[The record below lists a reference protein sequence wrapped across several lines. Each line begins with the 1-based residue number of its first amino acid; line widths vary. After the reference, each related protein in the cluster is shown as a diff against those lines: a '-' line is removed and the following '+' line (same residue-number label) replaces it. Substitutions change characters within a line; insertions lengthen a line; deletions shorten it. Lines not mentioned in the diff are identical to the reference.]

1 MTARPRR
8 TAPIGLLGAIAIA
21 VAIESSVAGRA
32 LDLLSDTA
40 WDWRT
45 AGEAA
50 RSRKIRDAE
59 ILCAGDSLVKL
70 SVAPTVLRDRLGRPA
85 RSLAIANGR
94 APSTYFLLKRALD
107 SGARPRVLVID
118 FMPHLLALD
127 HREPARYWPELLSVA
142 EAADLCRTAG
152 DAPFFGRILAAKA
165 LPTLRSRD
173 ELRALAIS
181 TLAGNATTPRYFMPA
196 LWRNW
201 RVNLGAQLAPPKPEY
216 DGSIPPD
223 NVACFPDRWACDPVN
238 RAYLRRTLD
247 LAASRGMTVYW
258 LIPPAA
264 PSVIERRSRL
274 GLDGVESQFVR
285 SWQREYSNIIVA
297 DARQSEYDR
306 SLFVDPV
313 HLAVGG
319 AGVLSAD
326 LADLIAAGSRDRWAS
341 LPKYADRPA
350 VPPLEHTLDSLG
362 VVQSGGA
369 AVRR

>member
-1 MTARPRR
+1 MIARSRR
-8 TAPIGLLGAIAIA
+8 TLPLGLLGAIAMAI
-21 VAIESSVAGRA
+21 AIESAVGGHA
-32 LDLLSDTA
+32 LDLMTDTA

-45 AGEAA
+45 AGESA

-59 ILCAGDSLVKL
+59 ILCVGDSLVKL
-70 SVAPTVLRDRLGRPA
+70 SVAPTVLRDRLGRPS

-107 SGARPRVLVID
+107 NGARPRVLVID

-127 HREPARYWPELLSVA
+127 HREPSRYWPELLSVA
-142 EAADLCRTAG
+142 EAIDLSRTAG
-152 DAPFFGRILAAKA
+152 DPGLLAQILAAKA

-173 ELRALAIS
+173 ELRSLAVA
-181 TLAGNATTPRYFMPA
+181 TLAGHPTTPRHVIPA

-238 RAYLRRTLD
+238 RDYLRRTLD
-247 LAASRGMTVYW
+247 LAACHGMTVYW

-264 PSVIERRSRL
+264 PSVIERRARL
-274 GLDGVESQFVR
+274 GLDVVESEFVR
-285 SWQREYSNIIVA
+285 SWQRDYPNVVVV
-297 DARQSEYDR
+297 DARRSGYDR
-306 SLFVDPV
+306 SVFVDPV
-313 HLAVGG
+313 HLAVDG

-326 LADLIAAGSRDRWAS
+326 LADLIAAVRPDRWLA
-341 LPKYADRPA
+341 LPQFGDRPTVHA
-350 VPPLEHTLDSLG
+350 LEHTMDSLAAIRSRS
-362 VVQSGGA
+362 QGA
-369 AVRR
+369 RR